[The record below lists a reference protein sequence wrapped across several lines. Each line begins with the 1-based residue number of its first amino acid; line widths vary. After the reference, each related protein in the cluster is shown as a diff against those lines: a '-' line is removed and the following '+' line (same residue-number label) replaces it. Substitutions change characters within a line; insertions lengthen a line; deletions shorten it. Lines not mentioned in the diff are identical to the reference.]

1 MTLRQWLF
9 DNPPSGTVLNAAIVR
24 SEAAVAPSA
33 VSAGS
38 GSIQSSDVQKQA
50 GPTSA
55 QFTGPGPSIIMR
67 LPFVAA
73 SQQAAASVY
82 LYRPATAA
90 SEGFCSFRYSSGTIA
105 HFQVSANG
113 SIVIFTPGTGGTTV
127 TGTAGNVPVDTWVRL
142 EMSVD
147 TATSVATCNSYLLD
161 DTGTPLGSVTH
172 SALIV
177 TDPVSHIDVG
187 RPTGSTASFTQYIDS
202 VQMNDGSTAEIGPYV
217 PPAPP
222 ASIAYLR
229 VNDTWVQ
236 TTPYMRLNGEWVASD
251 PIV

>member
-9 DNPPSGTVLNAAIVR
+9 DNPPSGTVLTTANVR
-24 SEAAVAPSA
+24 SEDVVAPST
-33 VSAGS
+33 VSPGS

-73 SQQAAASVY
+73 SQQAAVSMY

-90 SEGFCSFRYSSGTIA
+90 SEGFCAVRAGSPIA
-105 HFQVSANG
+105 HFQVSSTGAL
-113 SIVIFTPGTGGTTV
+113 VIFTPSGGTTV
-127 TGTAGNVPVDTWVRL
+127 TGTAGDVPANTWVRL
-142 EMSVD
+142 EILVD
-147 TATSVATCNSYLLD
+147 TAAATASCTSYLGDSLIPI
-161 DTGTPLGSVTH
+161 GTLTH
-172 SALIV
+172 NALLL
-177 TDPVSHIDVG
+177 TDPVTHIDVG
-187 RPTGSTASFTQYIDS
+187 RPTGTSASFTQYIDS

-222 ASIAYLR
+222 GSIAYLR